1 MIRRFLA
8 SLMLVSVC
16 LAAVPVTA
24 AAFNPFGGA
33 VCSGQNHS
41 SAACNASSNN
51 PLAYDPNSG
60 TDGLLIKITDIIA
73 YLAGAIAIIMII
85 VGAIRLITS
94 GSDVSTGSRTDTDVE
109 DARRS
114 IVSALV
120 GLAIIVLAKS
130 IITYVIKRL

>member
-8 SLMLVSVC
+8 SLMLVAVC
-16 LAAVPVTA
+16 TAVVPATA
-24 AAFNPFGGA
+24 AAFNPFGGN
-33 VCSGQNHS
+33 VCSDQNQA
-41 SAACNASSNN
+41 SAACKASSNN

-60 TDGLLIKITDIIA
+60 TDGLLIKITNIIA
-73 YLAGAIAIIMII
+73 YIAGAIAIIMII

-120 GLAIIVLAKS
+120 GLAVIVLART